1 MAASG
6 IRASTYVIDENG
18 RSNLPQSPEE
28 QKKETETKVDFL
40 IDKFLIEGGDLRFE
54 DRRQKMAA
62 HLPLQ
67 KLTVDGNPAT
77 GNHDILLTAAEG
89 GTVSYQTR
97 SLPLRGVTADLLL
110 KIRDLEIRKL
120 AVGLGE
126 STVTAAGSVN
136 NFDTPKLDLKGDTTL
151 ALAPLIAF
159 AGVDQKASGT
169 AHVAY
174 QASGTLDK
182 IVARATVDGE
192 NLQVDRFRDVDVKAE
207 AEYDAAAFAGPSRV
221 LQCDL
226 AFGHSAR
233 QSGSRPDTGGRSST
247 ANVSARNLNL
257 DTLTAAF

>member
-1 MAASG
+1 M
-6 IRASTYVIDENG
+6 
-18 RSNLPQSPEE
+18 
-28 QKKETETKVDFL
+28 
-40 IDKFLIEGGDLRFE
+40 
-54 DRRQKMAA
+54 
-62 HLPLQ
+62 
-67 KLTVDGNPAT
+67 
-77 GNHDILLTAAEG
+77 
-89 GTVSYQTR
+89 SYQTR

-207 AEYDAAAFAGPSRV
+207 AEYDAAASRARLESFNVTSPSGTV
-221 LQCDL
+221 QGKADL
-226 AFGHSAR
+226 ALTPAAG
-233 QSGSRPDTGGRSST
+233 QST

-257 DTLTAAF
+257 DTLTAAFKTPVRIASRGTADIAARWPGNGVQAGSR